1 MFALKVLQISILGGL
16 LLLGAVSGP
25 APAQDKPGEEKIASP
40 VASPDVLPRV
50 LAEGAAA
57 QPGRN
62 LEQPPWAVQYL
73 HPGQGPG
80 AACQSFKLPPKV
92 GAGFPR
98 P

>member
-62 LEQPPWAVQYL
+62 LEQPPWRFNICT
-73 HPGQGPG
+73 PGKAPG
-80 AACQSFKLPPKV
+80 LLVRASNCPQK
-92 GAGFPR
+92 
-98 P
+98 